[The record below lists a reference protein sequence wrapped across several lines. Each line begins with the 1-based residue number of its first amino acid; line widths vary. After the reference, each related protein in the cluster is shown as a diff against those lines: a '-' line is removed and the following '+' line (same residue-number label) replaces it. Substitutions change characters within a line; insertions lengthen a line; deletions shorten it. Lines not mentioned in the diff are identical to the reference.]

1 MKSKQTIERIQNA
14 LGAEELTSLEIM
26 TRLKQDKKGVAFT
39 SRQISQLLRKSL
51 FVKVKRGIWRNKD
64 AKEE

>member
-1 MKSKQTIERIQNA
+1 MKSKQTIERIQIA
-14 LGAEELTSLEIM
+14 LGEEELSSREIM
-26 TRLKQDKKGVAFT
+26 SRLKQDKKGVVFT

-51 FVKVKRGIWRNKD
+51 FVKVKRGVWRNKN